1 MVDDDD
7 DVDTGAAVDVV
18 PDDELLRCVVDVAEH
33 DAEEAVDAM
42 DIPRVGDI
50 DGVEHW
56 LEK

>member
-1 MVDDDD
+1 MVDDD

-33 DAEEAVDAM
+33 DAEETVDAM

>member
-1 MVDDDD
+1 MVDD

-33 DAEEAVDAM
+33 DAEEAVEAM

>member
-1 MVDDDD
+1 MVDD
-7 DVDTGAAVDVV
+7 VDAGAAVDVV

-33 DAEEAVDAM
+33 DAEEAVEAM

>member
-1 MVDDDD
+1 MVDDV
-7 DVDTGAAVDVV
+7 DVDAGAAVDVV

-33 DAEEAVDAM
+33 DAEEAVEAM

>member
-1 MVDDDD
+1 MVDDD